1 MASEELMSNTKFGR
15 VRTAAGVATFAKIEG
30 NQALFLTDAPWDGG
44 QLTGQSAA
52 LDTVTALAPMTPSK
66 VIGIGRN
73 YRAHAAELGHDLP
86 SEPLIFLKPP
96 SCVQGP
102 NALVVLPKQSERV
115 DFEAELGVV
124 IGKRARNVNVEQALQ
139 YVFGYTAVCDVTAR
153 DLQKKD
159 DQWTRAKG
167 FDTFCPAGPWL
178 VQGLEPGNLAIQLRQ
193 NGVLKQDGNT
203 NDMIFSVPRLIAHIS
218 GIMTLEPGDLIATG
232 TPSGVAPMQPGDRI
246 VISIANVGELGF
258 AVTAS

>member
-1 MASEELMSNTKFGR
+1 
-15 VRTAAGVATFAKIEG
+15 
-30 NQALFLTDAPWDGG
+30 
-44 QLTGQSAA
+44 
-52 LDTVTALAPMTPSK
+52 
-66 VIGIGRN
+66 
-73 YRAHAAELGHDLP
+73 
-86 SEPLIFLKPP
+86 
-96 SCVQGP
+96 
-102 NALVVLPKQSERV
+102 
-115 DFEAELGVV
+115 
-124 IGKRARNVNVEQALQ
+124 
-139 YVFGYTAVCDVTAR
+139 VFGYTAVCDVTAR

>member
-1 MASEELMSNTKFGR
+1 MSNAMFGR
-15 VRTAAGVATFAKIEG
+15 VRTQAGTTAFAKIETG
-30 NQALFLTDAPWDGG
+30 RALFLSDAPWLGAEI
-44 QLTGQSAA
+44 TGQSAP
-52 LDTVTALAPMTPSK
+52 LDTLTVLAPITPSK

-96 SCVQGP
+96 SSVQGP
-102 NALVVLPKQSERV
+102 AEPVVLPKQSERV

-124 IGKRARNVNVEQALQ
+124 IGKRARNVSTADALS
-139 YVFGYTAVCDVTAR
+139 YVFGYTVVCDVTAR

-167 FDTFCPAGPWL
+167 FDTFCPTGPWL
-178 VQGLEPGNLAIQLRQ
+178 KVGLDPSNLSVQLRQ
-193 NGVLKQDGNT
+193 NGTLKQDGNT
-203 NDMIFSVPRLIAHIS
+203 SDMIFPVPQLIAHIS

-232 TPSGVAPMQPGDRI
+232 TPHGVGPMQPGDRI
-246 VISIANVGELGF
+246 TIAIGGMSELVF
-258 AVTAS
+258 PVTAS

>member
-1 MASEELMSNTKFGR
+1 MSNVKFGR
-15 VRTAAGVATFAKIEG
+15 VRTATGTTTFAKVEG
-30 NQALFLTDAPWDGG
+30 NQALFWTDAPWAGG
-44 QLTGQSAA
+44 QPTGQSAA
-52 LDTVTALAPMTPSK
+52 LESVTLLAPVAPSK

-102 NALVVLPKQSERV
+102 SASVVLPKQSERV

-124 IGKRARNVNVEQALQ
+124 IGKRARHVTASDALH
-139 YVFGYTAVCDVTAR
+139 YVAGYTAVCDVTAR

-167 FDTFCPAGPWL
+167 FDTFCPVGPWV
-178 VQGLEPGNLAIQLRQ
+178 VQGLEPGNLSIQLRQ
-193 NGVLKQDGNT
+193 NDVLKQDGNT
-203 NDMIFSVPRLIAHIS
+203 NDMIFSVPQLIEYIS

-232 TPSGVAPMQPGDRI
+232 TPSGVAPMQPGDQL
-246 VISIANVGELGF
+246 VITIAGVGELRF
-258 AVTAS
+258 PVVAS